1 MSIYNDKK
9 KKKNAEDP
17 IGQSLNTLTIPL
29 SFFSHIFE
37 RQKTTSFSHLVTSVK
52 LEMFP

>member
-1 MSIYNDKK
+1 MSIYNDK